1 MSDSSFKGA
10 FIYCSPPVS
19 PWEIASWESTFPAHS
34 GNWPLEQWKKQSFET
49 LAVLGCRPTERV
61 QLVSTL
67 GNLRSAFYLGPSP
80 TVLKWVSHRS
90 TKPGS
95 AFLIEL
101 TGDRGAALTTR
112 YPTYGEDPLSST
124 LFIGYTKRHYRSWV
138 KFSRDKGYGEHLL
151 PILVSGLD
159 MTKDFAIVAY
169 SNDSTSVQSDAPVY
183 TPMFSHGDASLPW
196 TWSTPAFSYQKHGP
210 SRPMSPDLP
219 PLNSRA
225 GVSSTGFDQCVFI
238 RYYTVRL
245 DLGLFPRVLRIGAGE
260 NRVTLFSELTVRR
273 GSEPISVDEVP
284 GGQWDPATSD
294 ICSEHLIIRDEPNVW
309 FFARIYVSVLTF
321 ASRMKNTTVGM
332 PLHTTTSR

>member
-1 MSDSSFKGA
+1 MAPKLPWQIYSEQMECLGHGHALWEPAPMGGYTRIRIGDVGLILQGRFHLLFSAGFPLGNRILGIDVPSSFRQLAVGAVEKTKLRNPGCVGVQTNRKGA
-10 FIYCSPPVS
+10 TSFDVG
-19 PWEIASWESTFPAHS
+19 EST
-34 GNWPLEQWKKQSFET
+34 Q
-49 LAVLGCRPTERV
+49 
-61 QLVSTL
+61 
-67 GNLRSAFYLGPSP
+67 
-80 TVLKWVSHRS
+80 S

-95 AFLIEL
+95 DFLIEL

-196 TWSTPAFSYQKHGP
+196 TWCTPASSYQKHGP

-225 GVSSTGFDQCVFI
+225 GVFSTGFDQ
-238 RYYTVRL
+238 
-245 DLGLFPRVLRIGAGE
+245 
-260 NRVTLFSELTVRR
+260 
-273 GSEPISVDEVP
+273 
-284 GGQWDPATSD
+284 
-294 ICSEHLIIRDEPNVW
+294 
-309 FFARIYVSVLTF
+309 
-321 ASRMKNTTVGM
+321 
-332 PLHTTTSR
+332 